1 MINGLRRDIMI
12 KIQNTTIMKTK
23 VLLCITIFS
32 VALVGTSFAQADNKC
47 YELGSLF
54 IEPAKA
60 KNYDAALQ
68 NYEKLVN
75 ECPTYSMATYQY
87 AVKMYKHYIKQGDK
101 SRIADLEQAYQY
113 RMKYYPSKT
122 KEGDVLSDI
131 AQIKYD
137 NKIGTKMEQ
146 FKAFDNAFKKDPK
159 NFTSPKSIYTYFSLA
174 VDLESAGEMDI
185 QEVFDLYDV
194 VTEKIEQEESVLA
207 TKVIQLSDKQ
217 EAGQK
222 LSSKEAKRLK
232 AYEKN
237 LGYYGKVKGSV
248 DGKLGI
254 LADCP
259 NLIPLYNKDFDTKK
273 NDIDWVKRAAG
284 RLSGKDC
291 TSDPLFIKL
300 VEQLDR
306 LAPSADTKLY
316 LGQLEKEKGNT
327 TKAISYFEESAGMQD
342 DPRKSARIYYRIAE
356 EKRKSGQKGAARKY
370 YLKTLDYQPS
380 MGRAY
385 LKIAAMYASSAN
397 SCGNTVFEKRAIY
410 WKAADLASKA
420 ARIDGSIAKNARE
433 TAASYRQRAPSKS
446 DIFDAGMGGKTI
458 RFSCWVGGSL
468 KVPNL

>member
-1 MINGLRRDIMI
+1 MT
-12 KIQNTTIMKTK
+12 NTENTYIMKTK
-23 VLLCITIFS
+23 VLL
-32 VALVGTSFAQADNKC
+32 LVTLFAFTLGGKSLAQADNKC

-60 KNYDAALQ
+60 KNYDAALK
-68 NYEKLVN
+68 NYEKVVK

-87 AVKMYKHYIKQGDK
+87 AVKMFKHFIKNGDK
-101 SRIADLEQAYQY
+101 SKITDLEQAYKY
-113 RMKYYPSKT
+113 RMQYYPSKT
-122 KEGDVLSDI
+122 KEGEVLSNI

-137 NKIGTKMEQ
+137 NKIGTKMVQ
-146 FKAFDNAFKKDPK
+146 FQSFDEAFKKDAK
-159 NFTSPKSIYTYFSLA
+159 SFTSPKSIYTYFSLA
-174 VDLESAGEMDI
+174 VDLESSGEKDI

-207 TKVIQLSDKQ
+207 TKLIKLTDRQ
-217 EAGQK
+217 EAGET

-232 AYEKN
+232 AYETN
-237 LGYYGKVKGSV
+237 LGSYGKVKGSV

-273 NDIDWVKRAAG
+273 DDIDWVKRAAG

-316 LGQLEKEKGNT
+316 LGQLEKEKGNSA
-327 TKAISYFEESAGMQD
+327 KAISYFEESAGMQD

-356 EKRKSGQKGAARKY
+356 EKRKGGQKSSARKY
-370 YLKTLDYQPS
+370 YLKALEYQPS

-385 LKIAAMYASSAN
+385 LKIANMYAASAN
-397 SCGNTVFEKRAIY
+397 NCGSNVFEKRAIY
-410 WKAADLASKA
+410 WKAADMASKA
-420 ARIDGSIAKNARE
+420 ARLDGSIAKNARE
-433 TAASYRQRAPSKS
+433 TAHSYRQRAPTKS

-458 RFSCWVGGSL
+458 TFNCWVGGSVR
-468 KVPNL
+468 VPKL